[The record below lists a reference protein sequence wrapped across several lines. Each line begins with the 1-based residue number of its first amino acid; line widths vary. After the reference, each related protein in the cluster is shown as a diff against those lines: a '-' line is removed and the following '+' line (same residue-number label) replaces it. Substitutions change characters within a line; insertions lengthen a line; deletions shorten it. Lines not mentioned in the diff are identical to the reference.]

1 MYFRTNHEIPLS
13 FTMGAY
19 SFMAYT
25 SIIMKAAVAI
35 KEFEHVPLTKE
46 NVAHIQRKLDMIVED
61 AKEKR
66 DCVVISYNEG
76 KKIRELV
83 RLKVYCIDGI
93 LHLQLIWEE
102 EEEDDEC

>member
-35 KEFEHVPLTKE
+35 KEFEHMPLTKE
-46 NVAHIQRKLDMIVED
+46 NVAHIQYKLDMIVED
-61 AKEKR
+61 AKAKR
-66 DCVVISYNEG
+66 DYVFISYNEG

-83 RLKVYCIDGI
+83 RLKVYCSDGI
-93 LHLQLIWEE
+93 LHLSPIWEE
-102 EEEDDEC
+102 R